1 MTGPRPK
8 ANGHKSAD
16 EDFTWSCGFCFFERR
31 KKSTIKAHLIQK
43 VCQKTVDHKKSKAD
57 SVAKR
62 LMKRNHSCSELEAD
76 RFYFSWK
83 DSLSVWERRCVL
95 EIPDSTNLWF
105 LEPFRCFQL
114 ILRKEKNQYSTDLP
128 LCCFLTLEFGRMLYN
143 IFFYWKRLS
152 IRLYWPPLWPPLAFS
167 CATSIKRSSDYRIC
181 ILLTFQRRI

>member
-95 EIPDSTNLWF
+95 EIPNSTNLWF
-105 LEPFRCFQL
+105 LERFRCFQL

-128 LCCFLTLEFGRMLYN
+128 LCCFLTLEFGKMLYN
-143 IFFYWKRLS
+143 IFSTGNVCQYGYIGLLYDLRLHSLVRLVLKEAPTIESVFY
-152 IRLYWPPLWPPLAFS
+152 
-167 CATSIKRSSDYRIC
+167 
-181 ILLTFQRRI
+181 